1 MTVSTEIELKLQL
14 DPDDAERL
22 SSHPLLSGVPHKT
35 QALLNTYFD
44 SPALTLHDKKVA
56 LRFRKKGE
64 QWLCTVKTA
73 EPATGGLA
81 RRSEWEVPATPGEFD
96 FSHVDA
102 PALRDTLESMR
113 ASFVPIFTT
122 DFVRKTWELPF
133 GESMI
138 EFAIDQGFVESRGR
152 KAAISEIELE
162 LISGKIGDLFALS
175 QRLQADFD
183 LHPALASKAERGYAL
198 FLDAPN
204 QPCQALRPSV
214 VTDTP
219 PREAFRGLALA
230 CLEIFQRNAE
240 GIRKGDEAAF
250 IAPAMTALSWLQE
263 DLTKFRSALPEA
275 FFAKYAEQWNRVAR
289 ALASGETDTIQRAMQ
304 GRSLS
309 QLILAFTADLYAL
322 EDQAGSPAA

>member
-1 MTVSTEIELKLQL
+1 MSTEIELKLQL
-14 DPDDAERL
+14 DPHDAEKL
-22 SSHPLLSGVPHKT
+22 SSHPLLSGLPHKA

-56 LRFRKKGE
+56 LRLRKKGE

-81 RRSEWEVPATPGEFD
+81 RRSEWEVPATPGSFD

-102 PALRDTLESMR
+102 PALRDMLESMR

-122 DFVRKTWELPF
+122 DFVRKSWELPF
-133 GESMI
+133 GESTI
-138 EFAIDQGFVESRGR
+138 EFAIDQGFVESQGR

-162 LISGKIGDLFALS
+162 LIAGQIEDLFALS
-175 QRLQADFD
+175 QQLQADFD
-183 LHPALASKAERGYAL
+183 LRPALASKAERGYAL
-198 FLDAPN
+198 FLDAPP

-214 VTDTP
+214 VTDVP
-219 PREAFRGLALA
+219 PREAFRELALA

-240 GIRKGDEAAF
+240 GIRKGDETAF
-250 IAPAMTALSWLQE
+250 IAPAINALNWLQE
-263 DLTKFRSALPEA
+263 DLAKFRSALPEA
-275 FFAKYAEQWNRVAR
+275 FFSNYAEQWAHVAR
-289 ALASGETDTIQRAMQ
+289 TLATGQADTIERAMQ
-304 GRSLS
+304 GRGLS

-322 EDQAGSPAA
+322 EEPAGSRTA